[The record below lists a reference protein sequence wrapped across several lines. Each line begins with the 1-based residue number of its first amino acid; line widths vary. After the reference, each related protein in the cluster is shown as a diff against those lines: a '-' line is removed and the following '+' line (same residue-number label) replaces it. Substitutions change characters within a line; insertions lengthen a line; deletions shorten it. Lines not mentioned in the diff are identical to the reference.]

1 MKELKVLSVLI
12 LGLVMANQ
20 ECGSPDPDP
29 VFDYQTEFVDIIV
42 TPDTVAVGDTVL
54 VHAIIED
61 SLDDRFKF
69 NWRFNEPIPV
79 HGTTMGP
86 YIKWKVKPYA
96 GEPGDTVKAGFS
108 VAADN
113 GDTSKDAPVRTFDIY
128 IIH

>member
-61 SLDDRFKF
+61 SLDTRFEF
-69 NWRFNEPIPV
+69 NWDFNNPIPV
-79 HGTTMGP
+79 NGSIQGSM
-86 YIKWKVKPYA
+86 IRWKAEPIA
-96 GEPGDTVKAGFS
+96 GESGDTVKVSFS
-108 VAADN
+108 VKADN
-113 GDTSKDAPVRTFDIY
+113 GDETKDPPIKSFIIY

>member
-42 TPDTVAVGDTVL
+42 TPDTVAVGDTIL

-61 SLDDRFKF
+61 SLDTRFKF
-69 NWRFNEPIPV
+69 NWTMKKLIPV
-79 HGTTMGP
+79 NGKIDGP
-86 YIKWKVKPYA
+86 MIKWEAIRYTNNQ
-96 GEPGDTVKAGFS
+96 GEVVRTSFAVE
-108 VAADN
+108 ADN
-113 GDTSKDAPVRTFDIY
+113 GDVTKDAPIRQFDIY
-128 IIH
+128 IQH